1 MPLDAEIMVQE
12 TPLVHVADAITLIT
26 KSPQLPSADGRPV
39 IHPNASSF
47 AAPQDVV
54 MTSMLNDLVRGP
66 APCIGRGY
74 AGSWIWTSQKTSSS
88 RYFGE

>member
-66 APCIGRGY
+66 APWYRTGVCRILDMDFPEDLFLQVLG
-74 AGSWIWTSQKTSSS
+74 
-88 RYFGE
+88 